1 MTSGLRIPPHSR
13 HDGTYRMQLTIT
25 DSTHYSIIALQ
36 TVTDFSYLLISVLKD
51 SLFSSTFQTANTY
64 NNEDVLRMKH

>member
-1 MTSGLRIPPHSR
+1 
-13 HDGTYRMQLTIT
+13 MQLTIT